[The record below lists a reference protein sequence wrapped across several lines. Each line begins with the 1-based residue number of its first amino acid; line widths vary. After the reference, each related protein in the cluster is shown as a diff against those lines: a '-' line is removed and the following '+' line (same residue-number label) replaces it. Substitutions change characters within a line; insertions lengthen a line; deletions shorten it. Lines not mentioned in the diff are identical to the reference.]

1 MPHAV
6 RTRRSCE
13 RGAPA
18 AYVRR
23 AVAGRGR
30 PSHQVVAIV
39 HASADG
45 VRRGLGRWGHVEAV
59 DETTCRVVMHVDDL
73 AWPLLALG
81 SVGAALDVAGPPA
94 LPETIAAPPAR
105 FWRSTTAA
113 RAPRR
118 LIVGARHRRPEP

>member
-13 RGAPA
+13 RGDPA

-23 AVAGRGR
+23 AVAGRER

-39 HASADG
+39 HAPADG
-45 VRRGLGRWGHVEAV
+45 VRRGIGRWGHVEAV

-73 AWPLLALG
+73 AWPLMALG
-81 SVGAALDVAGPPA
+81 SVGAEL
-94 LPETIAAPPAR
+94 E
-105 FWRSTTAA
+105 RSEEHTSELQSLMRISYAVFC
-113 RAPRR
+113 
-118 LIVGARHRRPEP
+118 LKKK